1 MTFVPAPGYLPNYNP
16 ALPFNKT
23 IPGGLKVGMAI
34 YIEGVPNKD
43 TKRFLVNFA
52 LGPEPEADIAFHINP
67 HFDSEDKV
75 AFNSQQSGQ
84 WGKEQMKNSFPFK
97 EGERFELL
105 VMVMQEH
112 YKVKVN
118 GNPFYE
124 FVHRMPFQDV
134 NHLHV
139 QGDLVFQSINFINCS
154 SGPVQGDV
162 RSNLISDIQLYTE
175 GSPVYNPP
183 VPFVV
188 NLQGGLTPN
197 RTFVIKG
204 FINLSADRFAINFRL
219 GATGDIALHISPHI
233 QEGVVVRNSFLN
245 GKWGAEEKDTSFNPF
260 GPGKSFDL
268 SIHTSSSG
276 FQVFSN
282 GQYMFDF
289 QNRISSLNLIN
300 MLEIMGDVLL
310 SYVQV

>member
-1 MTFVPAPGYLPNYNP
+1 MTFVPAPSYLPNYNP

-34 YIEGVPNKD
+34 YIEGVPKKD

-52 LGPEPEADIAFHINP
+52 LGPEPEADITFHINP

-112 YKVKVN
+112 YKVTVN

-124 FVHRMPFQDV
+124 FLHRMPFQDV
-134 NHLHV
+134 THLHV
-139 QGDLVFQSINFINCS
+139 HGDLVVQSINFINCS
-154 SGPVQGDV
+154 SGPGQGAV
-162 RSNLISDIQLYTE
+162 KSNLISDIQFYTE

-204 FINLSADRFAINFRL
+204 FITLSADRFAINFRL

-268 SIHTSSSG
+268 YIRTSSTG
-276 FQVFSN
+276 YQVFGN

-289 QNRISSLNLIN
+289 QHRISSLNTIN
-300 MLEIMGDVLL
+300 LLEITGDVLL